1 MAGSRSELITDSP
14 DVDAV
19 LKRGGVLRSCS
30 CGGTRIR
37 GRTDQKDP
45 DIQSGQEI
53 DHAEKLEVLTRGK
66 TSYHFL
72 FLHLFWNDEMG
83 MK

>member
-1 MAGSRSELITDSP
+1 MLAGGAGGGGRG
-14 DVDAV
+14 
-19 LKRGGVLRSCS
+19 GGVLRSCL

-53 DHAEKLEVLTRGK
+53 DHAEK
-66 TSYHFL
+66 
-72 FLHLFWNDEMG
+72 
-83 MK
+83 